1 MLFVEDVTTAVT
13 TPADVGLV
21 AKDPCHDDGGAHTMG
36 RDVFLAVVEDVEV
49 GLFHHVLHEL
59 LDVLVV
65 TDGILDQFGGE
76 FFLYG
81 LYGNG

>member
-1 MLFVEDVTTAVT
+1 
-13 TPADVGLV
+13 
-21 AKDPCHDDGGAHTMG
+21 MG
-36 RDVFLAVVEDVEV
+36 RGVFLAVVEDVEV